1 MRYTALFLLGVFLL
15 PVSLPA
21 ATARAENA
29 EKLDLRS
36 AVEQALHNNLNLQLR
51 HEDVNAAEGAS
62 LSAEGKFDI
71 LLEAN
76 AGVQTEEL
84 TPIAIGGA
92 EQQDSAQWN
101 GTASKLFST
110 GTSVGLSW
118 NNSRFRSDSG
128 NLFLGSTQ
136 APSLFNGSS
145 DGFLINPSYT
155 TGLSL
160 DLRQPLLKGFGE
172 NVQTLTIRSSRKQLE
187 AATYQ
192 VNSEAANLAA
202 DVKIAYWKLVF
213 AWQDIDVQKLSLTLA
228 RKLLEETKAR
238 INAGSLA
245 EVEIYQPQ
253 SEVARREE
261 LLISAER
268 AIGTAEDELKLLLNI
283 NDWQLSYRPTDQPT
297 VQPVKP
303 DPQIIEDKALRNRPD
318 IKAADLLVEATRLEE
333 RRFKDEIRPD
343 LALVGQVGLGGTSGS
358 YGDSLDNSVSNPDN
372 LWQVGVTLSMPL
384 ENRVARG
391 NYRQAQASH
400 NRARVNA
407 ELLRQQLRRS
417 VRTTL
422 RDIQLAI
429 KALEATR
436 KTSLATQKRLE
447 AEQAKFASGRSTTLD
462 VLTAQEAY
470 AQALSQQNQTSIN
483 YAGTLAELDRI
494 QGLVTFSSSR
504 KNQR

>member
-1 MRYTALFLLGVFLL
+1 MRYTALLLLGALLL
-15 PVSLPA
+15 PVSLTA
-21 ATARAENA
+21 SAARAEDT
-29 EKLDLRS
+29 EKINLRS

-51 HEDVNAAEGAS
+51 QEDVNSAEGVS

-71 LLEAN
+71 LLEAG

-84 TPIAIGGA
+84 TPVVLGGA

-101 GTASKLFST
+101 GSASKLFTT
-110 GTSVGLSW
+110 GTSVSLSW
-118 NNSRFRSDSG
+118 NNSRFRSESG
-128 NLFLGSTQ
+128 SLFPGSTLS
-136 APSLFNGSS
+136 PSLFSGSS

-155 TGLSL
+155 TGLTL

-172 NVQTLTIRSSRKQLE
+172 DVQTLTIKASQKQLE

-202 DVKIAYWKLVF
+202 DVKIAYWNLVF
-213 AWQDIDVQKLSLTLA
+213 AWQDIEVRKLSLTLA
-228 RKLLEETKAR
+228 KKLLEETRAR

-245 EVEIYQPQ
+245 EVEIYQPE

-261 LLISAER
+261 QLISAER
-268 AIGTAEDELKLLLNI
+268 AIGTAEDDLKLLLNSD
-283 NDWQLSYRPTDQPT
+283 NWQTSYRPTDQPT
-297 VQPVKP
+297 VEPVKP
-303 DPQIIEDKALRNRPD
+303 DPQFVEANALKIRPD
-318 IKAADLLVEATRLEE
+318 IKAADLLVEATKLDEQ
-333 RRFKDEIRPD
+333 RFKDEIRPD
-343 LALVGQVGLGGTSGS
+343 LSLVGQVGLAGTAGN
-358 YGDSLDNSVSNPDN
+358 YGDSLDNSVSDPDN
-372 LWQVGVTLSMPL
+372 LWQVGITLSMPL
-384 ENRVARG
+384 ENRVAKG

-400 NRARVNA
+400 NRAKVNA
-407 ELLRQQLRRS
+407 ELLRQQLRRT

-436 KTSLATQKRLE
+436 KTSLATKKRLE

-483 YAGTLAELDRI
+483 YAGTLAELDRV
-494 QGLVTFSSSR
+494 QGLVTFTSSR
-504 KNQR
+504 

>member
-1 MRYTALFLLGVFLL
+1 MRYTALFLLGALLLHL
-15 PVSLPA
+15 PVA
-21 ATARAENA
+21 AARAEEA

-51 HEDVNAAEGAS
+51 REDVNSAEGAG

-71 LLEAN
+71 LLEASV
-76 AGVQTEEL
+76 GVQTEQL
-84 TPIAIGGA
+84 TPIVIGGA

-101 GTASKLFST
+101 GTASKLFTT

-128 NLFLGSTQ
+128 SLFPGSTLI
-136 APSLFNGSS
+136 PGLSGGSS

-155 TGLSL
+155 SGMTL

-172 NVQTLTIRSSRKQLE
+172 DVQTLTIRSSRKQLE
-187 AATYQ
+187 ATTYQ

-202 DVKIAYWKLVF
+202 DVKVAYWKLVF

-228 RKLLEETKAR
+228 RKLLEETRAR

-245 EVEIYQPQ
+245 EVDIYQPE

-261 LLISAER
+261 QLISAER
-268 AIGTAEDELKLLLNI
+268 SIGTAEDDLKLLLNI
-283 NDWQLSYRPTDQPT
+283 ENWQTSYQPTDQPS
-297 VQPVKP
+297 VEPIKP
-303 DPQIIEDKALRNRPD
+303 DPQFIEANALKNRPD
-318 IKAADLLVEATRLEE
+318 IKAADLLVESTRLDE

-343 LALVGQVGLGGTSGS
+343 LSLVGQVGLAGTSGS
-358 YGDSLDNSVSNPDN
+358 YGDSLDNSIGNPDN
-372 LWQVGVTLSMPL
+372 LWQVGITLSMPL

-400 NRARVNA
+400 NRAKVNA
-407 ELLRQQLRRS
+407 ELLRQQLRRT

-436 KTSLATQKRLE
+436 KTSLATKKRLE

-504 KNQR
+504 